1 MSVEMCTVFVPCCFT
16 PFTPDGCRMRST
28 QLNESGSGIP
38 KSPPSPPP
46 WCIRA
51 NTITAGTGIA
61 CCFSTG
67 LSPHSHHSHT
77 FPQPHT
83 QHTPFSR
90 RRYIKSIGYVHQQ
103 EGVMR
108 GARLLMRSV
117 HPLYAQCLKGAWKRR
132 RCSAWPHVHQHTV
145 VDSRHTMVQPSAE
158 GWCAA
163 PTTCCF
169 TSSAPPIAGFAQ
181 THDRCAKGAPPPERC
196 HHHITSTIPP
206 HQQESTNRTPAN
218 AERPPTRPPVLP
230 QGDLKRGGCCKL
242 TK

>member
-1 MSVEMCTVFVPCCFT
+1 MVYTGKHYHRWHWHCLLLQAAPVYPPT
-16 PFTPDGCRMRST
+16 PT
-28 QLNESGSGIP
+28 
-38 KSPPSPPP
+38 
-46 WCIRA
+46 
-51 NTITAGTGIA
+51 TAT
-61 CCFSTG
+61 
-67 LSPHSHHSHT
+67 L

-83 QHTPFSR
+83 QHTPLSR
-90 RRYIKSIGYVHQQ
+90 RRYIKSIAYVHQQ

-117 HPLYAQCLKGAWKRR
+117 HPLYAASSRVHGKGEGA
-132 RCSAWPHVHQHTV
+132 VL
-145 VDSRHTMVQPSAE
+145 DSRHTMVQPGAE